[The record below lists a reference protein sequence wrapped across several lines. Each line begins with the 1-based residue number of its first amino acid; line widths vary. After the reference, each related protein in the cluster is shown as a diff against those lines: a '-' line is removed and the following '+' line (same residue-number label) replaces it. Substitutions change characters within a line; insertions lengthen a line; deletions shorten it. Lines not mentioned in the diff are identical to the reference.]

1 MEKAFFIWWVSE
13 DRQNSML
20 MGEHYTRE
28 EAEADLPKAQA
39 DMLKMG
45 NDDDKAWIKAGT
57 WRIEE
62 WR

>member
-1 MEKAFFIWWVSE
+1 MEKAFFIWWTSE
-13 DRQNSML
+13 DGQRSML

-28 EAEADLPKAQA
+28 EAEEDLPKAQA
-39 DMLKMG
+39 DALKMG
-45 NDDDKAWIKAGT
+45 NEDDLPWIKAGT